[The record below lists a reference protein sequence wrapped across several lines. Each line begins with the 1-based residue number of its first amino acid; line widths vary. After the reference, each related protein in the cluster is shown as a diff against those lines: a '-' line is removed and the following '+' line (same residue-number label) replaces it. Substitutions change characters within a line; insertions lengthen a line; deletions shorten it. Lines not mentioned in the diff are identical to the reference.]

1 MGTGASLTWGL
12 YEVREELFET
22 LFPPL
27 PKKSENDKEVQ
38 TFPFLLSTLARL
50 NQRIWILIFWARF
63 LLFSIYL
70 PNLSDEE
77 ICLASVLMVLT
88 CWQSS
93 EGQSQQWILSCQLD
107 WVNESL
113 LCFPNCNCNLDNG
126 RAESCGEICSAYT
139 IIPSYS
145 PATSLPA
152 AAALPFLS
160 SSRVTA
166 VSLETVQL
174 SQSEFMYRCY
184 QTLKLKCI
192 LFISEDLRC
201 ASGDQFYI
209 VL

>member
-126 RAESCGEICSAYT
+126 RAESCGERSARHTQLYQV
-139 IIPSYS
+139 IHQPPHYRLQQLFPSF
-145 PATSLPA
+145 PLP
-152 AAALPFLS
+152 
-160 SSRVTA
+160 
-166 VSLETVQL
+166 VSL
-174 SQSEFMYRCY
+174 
-184 QTLKLKCI
+184 
-192 LFISEDLRC
+192 
-201 ASGDQFYI
+201 QF
-209 VL
+209 L

>member
-1 MGTGASLTWGL
+1 MLRGRTHSARANGNRCLPHLGSVRGQRGAFWNPFFRL
-12 YEVREELFET
+12 YRKNQKKI
-22 LFPPL
+22 
-27 PKKSENDKEVQ
+27 KKSKR
-38 TFPFLLSTLARL
+38 FSSLSTLARL

-126 RAESCGEICSAYT
+126 RAESCGERSARHTQLYQV
-139 IIPSYS
+139 IHQPPHYRLQQLFPSF
-145 PATSLPA
+145 LP
-152 AAALPFLS
+152 LP
-160 SSRVTA
+160 
-166 VSLETVQL
+166 VSL
-174 SQSEFMYRCY
+174 
-184 QTLKLKCI
+184 
-192 LFISEDLRC
+192 
-201 ASGDQFYI
+201 QF
-209 VL
+209 L

>member
-1 MGTGASLTWGL
+1 MGTGAPLTWGL
-12 YEVREELFET
+12 YEVRDRLFESPFFR
-22 LFPPL
+22 LYRKNQKKK
-27 PKKSENDKEVQ
+27 KKSKRFRSFQ
-38 TFPFLLSTLARL
+38 IARL
-50 NQRIWILIFWARF
+50 NHRIWILVVWARF

-126 RAESCGEICSAYT
+126 RPESCGEICSAYT
-139 IIPSYS
+139 IIPSYT
-145 PATSLPA
+145 PASSLPA

-174 SQSEFMYRCY
+174 SQSEFM
-184 QTLKLKCI
+184 
-192 LFISEDLRC
+192 
-201 ASGDQFYI
+201 
-209 VL
+209 